1 MVERVVEMAQ
11 ALVDHLRRIGKNR
24 KKQELLEL
32 SQSIT
37 VESLLRGIHVIRV
50 HDQTEQIAA
59 IRSLPALLEER
70 PRVKLVILDS
80 VAFHFRQDLQ
90 DTAAR
95 ARHLS
100 SLAQQLN
107 SLAHSHSLAVRTAHP
122 GCDEMCLLL
131 ITLWLCLFV
140 RVLGLSQMVL
150 INQVTTKMERMASG
164 EMRAQLV
171 PALGES
177 WSHAVTSRVMLFWQD
192 NVRHAR
198 LVKSP
203 SRPADV
209 VRYTG
214 EQKNRIDARS
224 PVC

>member
-107 SLAHSHSLAVRTAHP
+107 SLAHSHSLAVRGGRSVAVVVSGCCRSRCGP
-122 GCDEMCLLL
+122 GLAAA
-131 ITLWLCLFV
+131 FV
-140 RVLGLSQMVL
+140 AIVR
-150 INQVTTKMERMASG
+150 AG
-164 EMRAQLV
+164 ECR
-171 PALGES
+171 
-177 WSHAVTSRVMLFWQD
+177 
-192 NVRHAR
+192 
-198 LVKSP
+198 
-203 SRPADV
+203 
-209 VRYTG
+209 
-214 EQKNRIDARS
+214 RS
-224 PVC
+224 C